1 MMENNCGGI
10 AADPFHCPTKYELW
24 RSLLALLPRGR
35 AWQTAQDVSDV
46 IYSPGNSQV
55 GTFETGITGLG
66 KEPSFERLTVLQQ
79 FWLAFAE
86 VLEYLHSR
94 ACALIPEMF
103 CSTVSEL
110 RAEWWTEYGFPDDCD
125 PWNNLCAKVTA
136 VGGSNCSYLTSLAA
150 SRGWSLTCSD
160 CDPSHVGMRAGCSH
174 AGSGRPCGCTGNV
187 VYLLIDLA
195 NSPSY
200 AAPAVKSAHAGS
212 ARAGSGIASE
222 CPPGAEQL
230 QCLIERFKPA
240 HVKAVYIYG
249 GIQ

>member
-1 MMENNCGGI
+1 MIDNNCGRI

-35 AWQTAQDVSDV
+35 AWQTAEDVSDV

-55 GTFETGITGLG
+55 GAFEVGSTGVG

-110 RAEWWTEYGFPDDCD
+110 RSEWWIEYGYPDDCD
-125 PWNNLCAKVTA
+125 PWNNLCEKVTA
-136 VGGSNCSYLTSLAA
+136 VGGSRCDYLAALAA
-150 SRGWSLTCSD
+150 SRGWLLTCSD
-160 CDPSHVGMRAGCSH
+160 CDPNSGSH
-174 AGSGRPCGCTGNV
+174 AGCAR
-187 VYLLIDLA
+187 
-195 NSPSY
+195 
-200 AAPAVKSAHAGS
+200 AGS
-212 ARAGSGIASE
+212 ARACGCAGNVIYLVIDLARSPSYVAPKIKPAHAGAARAGASVASE
-222 CPPGAEQL
+222 CPPSAEAL

-240 HVKAVYIYG
+240 HVKAVYIYEG
-249 GIQ
+249 A